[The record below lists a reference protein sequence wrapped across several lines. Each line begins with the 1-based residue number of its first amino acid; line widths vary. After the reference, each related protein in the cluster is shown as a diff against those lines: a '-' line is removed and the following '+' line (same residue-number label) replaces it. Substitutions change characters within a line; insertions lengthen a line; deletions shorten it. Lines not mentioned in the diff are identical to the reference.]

1 MTEKLIDT
9 YLTELAEVVARMPRD
24 TIQAVVRE
32 LQRARERRAQI
43 FLLGNGG
50 SAATASHMANDLNKL
65 TIVPGQPRFRA
76 IALSD
81 NVPCITAWAN
91 DCAYEDI
98 FAEQLLNFL
107 DPGDVVIAISASGNS
122 PNVLKAVQTA
132 REMGAATVGFTGRD
146 GGRLREAVDIC
157 VCVPSD
163 HMGMQEDCHMI
174 LDHIIANALR
184 LQSMEQRAKV
194 VVGTETMVSE

>member
-65 TIVPGQPRFRA
+65 TIAPGQPRFRA